1 MPNRTKTTMTGAGAL
16 AIAALCAG
24 CAEAP
29 PTIAH
34 THIGHAVTGV
44 HVTPNNEG
52 YMALAERRA
61 QAAVVAAERANGAET
76 ASARTDV
83 SQAVRACD
91 SEEEF
96 GLKQSVILAANHVS
110 FAATSLDASLNLQQ
124 RAPEFAKD
132 IARVVERCEL
142 IKLLSD
148 DLRAAATTQEMRVLT
163 NEILTLAR
171 ANLGGDDSDGD
182 GVAGS
187 TPREFGVRQLRA
199 SVEALVSSEDPPYMP
214 VDEWHLYNLVRL
226 PGGRWVYDQ
235 FGRGG
240 NINGYT
246 TEEGEDTSSGA
257 AYGPRS
263 WVPIEV
269 GAADR
274 ASPPGSLYARIG
286 GDAAMIAII
295 DEVTRLIEAD
305 DRINFT
311 FADANLNEFKK
322 LLFEQLCELAGG
334 PCVYTGRTMYE
345 SHKHLDINNAHFNA
359 LAEDLYLALDS
370 VGIPYKVQ
378 NEFMEM
384 LAPMQRDM
392 VFKGPAEPSPSAPGQ
407 AAPSSSSAARR

>member
-1 MPNRTKTTMTGAGAL
+1 MTHQTTKLVAAGAL
-16 AIAALCAG
+16 VAATLCSG
-24 CAEAP
+24 CAQAP

-61 QAAVVAAERANGAET
+61 QTAISSAERANT
-76 ASARTDV
+76 ADSTRVVTEV

-124 RAPEFAKD
+124 RAPEFAKN

-142 IKLLSD
+142 IKLLGD
-148 DLRAAATTQEMRVLT
+148 DVRTAPTDRERRVLT
-163 NEILTLAR
+163 GEILALAR
-171 ANLGGDDSDGD
+171 ANLGGDESDGD

-199 SVEALVSSEDPPYMP
+199 EVDALVSGENPPYTA

-246 TEEGEDTSSGA
+246 TAEGEDGSSGE

-295 DEVTRLIEAD
+295 DEVVRLIEAD

-334 PCVYTGRTMYE
+334 PCTYTGRTMYE
-345 SHKHLDINNAHFNA
+345 SHKELDINNAHFNA
-359 LAEDLYLALDS
+359 LAEDLYLALDA
-370 VGIPYKVQ
+370 VGVPYRVQ
-378 NEFMEM
+378 NEFMKM

-392 VFKGPAEPSPSAPGQ
+392 VFKGRPSATGPKAPG
-407 AAPSSSSAARR
+407 SSTAARR

>member
-1 MPNRTKTTMTGAGAL
+1 MKKGTTTLIGAGAL
-16 AIAALCAG
+16 AVAALCSG

-61 QAAVVAAERANGAET
+61 QTAITAAERATT
-76 ASARTDV
+76 ADAATARTSV

-110 FAATSLDASLNLQQ
+110 FAATSLDASLNLQE
-124 RAPEFAKD
+124 RAPEFAKN

-142 IKLLSD
+142 IKLLGD
-148 DLRAAATTQEMRVLT
+148 DVRTATTTQEMSVLT
-163 NEILTLAR
+163 GEILALAR
-171 ANLGGDDSDGD
+171 ANLGGDDSDGN
-182 GVAGS
+182 GAAGS
-187 TPREFGVRQLRA
+187 APREFGVRQLRA
-199 SVEALVSSEDPPYMP
+199 EVEALVSGENPPYMP

-246 TEEGEDTSSGA
+246 TVEGEDTSSGE

-274 ASPPGSLYARIG
+274 ASPPGSLYGRIG

-295 DEVTRLIEAD
+295 DEVVRLIEAD

-311 FADANLNEFKK
+311 FADANLNAFKK

-334 PCVYTGRTMYE
+334 PCKYTGRTMYE
-345 SHKHLDINNAHFNA
+345 SHKDLDINNAHFNA

-370 VGIPYKVQ
+370 VGIPYRVQ

-392 VFKGPAEPSPSAPGQ
+392 VFKGRPPPSAPDPK
-407 AAPSSSSAARR
+407 APSSSTAARR

>member
-1 MPNRTKTTMTGAGAL
+1 MKNGTTTFIGAGAL
-16 AIAALCAG
+16 AAAALCSG

-61 QAAVVAAERANGAET
+61 QAAITAAERAT
-76 ASARTDV
+76 AGDSAGARTDV
-83 SQAVRACD
+83 SQVVRACD

-110 FAATSLDASLNLQQ
+110 FAATSLDASLNLQR
-124 RAPEFAKD
+124 RAPEFAKN

-142 IKLLSD
+142 IKLLGNDVRVSV
-148 DLRAAATTQEMRVLT
+148 TNQEMRVLT
-163 NEILTLAR
+163 AEIAALAR
-171 ANLGGDDSDGD
+171 ANLGGDDSDGN

-187 TPREFGVRQLRA
+187 SPQEFGVRQLRA
-199 SVEALVSSEDPPYMP
+199 EVEALVSGENPPYMP

-226 PGGRWVYDQ
+226 PGGQWVYDQ

-246 TEEGEDTSSGA
+246 TEEGEDSSSGE

-274 ASPPGSLYARIG
+274 ASAPGSLYGRIG

-295 DEVTRLIEAD
+295 DEVVRLIEAD

-334 PCVYTGRTMYE
+334 PCTYTGRTMYE
-345 SHKHLDINNAHFNA
+345 SHKELDINNAHFNA
-359 LAEDLYLALDS
+359 LAEDLYLALDA
-370 VGIPYKVQ
+370 VGIPYRVQ

-392 VFKGPAEPSPSAPGQ
+392 VFKGRPAPSAPGPK
-407 AAPSSSSAARR
+407 APSSSTAARR